1 MKRIILA
8 YNEYFNKNS
17 RKNKKNKI
25 ENLFYK
31 LEELNNIKAQLI
43 NEKQIRLKK
52 IEFELADVIQDIA
65 IIEKELNIAIS
76 NLDNNDSTDNSTKDG
91 LSFNIEKK

>member
-1 MKRIILA
+1 MNIR
-8 YNEYFNKNS
+8 ED
-17 RKNKKNKI
+17 KKIRI

-31 LEELNNIKAQLI
+31 LEELNNMKAHLI

-52 IEFELADVIQDIA
+52 IEFELANVVQDIT

-76 NLDNNDSTDNSTKDG
+76 NLDNDSTDNESIDNESIQKLNDRK
-91 LSFNIEKK
+91 LSFNLEESEK

>member
-17 RKNKKNKI
+17 RKNKKTRI

-31 LEELNNIKAQLI
+31 LEELNKIKAHLN
-43 NEKQIRLKK
+43 NEKNIRLKK
-52 IEFELADVIQDIA
+52 IEFDLSNVIKEIEET
-65 IIEKELNIAIS
+65 EKELHNAIS
-76 NLDNNDSTDNSTKDG
+76 TFLDSNTDENTSI
-91 LSFNIEKK
+91 N

>member
-8 YNEYFNKNS
+8 YNEYFNKS
-17 RKNKKNKI
+17 RKNKKKKI